1 MSRRG
6 ENQFSFSPYFGRP
19 PAENAPLSSDVLHLR
34 NVTQNGKMV
43 SRETHSGEEEDQGEG
58 EGGGANDLYRR
69 AKTQTLQRLSLI

>member
-43 SRETHSGEEEDQGEG
+43 SRETHSGEGEG
-58 EGGGANDLYRR
+58 EGGEANDLYRR
-69 AKTQTLQRLSLI
+69 AKTQKLQRLSLI